1 MSGSDDLD
9 QGDRGAVEVD
19 ERDPFPINRFV
30 MELGDCLLLGEPR
43 DADTKGGLRYLNKT
57 VRRIGRSGSLWGDR
71 VEIMLTVELA
81 DFSDFAPECQAEDTV
96 LNSFF
101 GD

>member
-30 MELGDCLLLGEPR
+30 MELGDVFFWVNLVMRTPKEVY
-43 DADTKGGLRYLNKT
+43 ATLNKT